1 MGELTQRQ
9 LIHAGFQDL
18 SRAQSFLDDAQLEGI
33 DREWLLRQLLSA
45 ADADQ
50 ALLLLIRLFERAPE
64 VRDQLIAAAA
74 AEHERAPEQR
84 SDQQGPAV
92 SEAPPGDYSA
102 HGTLEPTPLFRLL
115 GASSALSE
123 FLIRRPQNTDVLSRP
138 VPGHA
143 GVVEAADF
151 RELLLKAVRADPDDA
166 QPRAELSED
175 FPAKSANIDLRVAY
189 RRELL
194 ALALRDLTTADPVEY
209 QPLVSRQLADLA
221 AAAIEAA
228 LAISRAE
235 ARAKH
240 GEIVDAVEFAVI
252 GMGKC
257 GARELNYISDVD
269 VVFVHRVLER
279 QPAEGSSAEEDAERA
294 EDPAGEETAAI
305 SDSDAHSIAVELA
318 AGVSR
323 SINAPASEPG
333 LWEVDANLR
342 PEGKEGSLSRSLD
355 SHIEYYKRWAHG
367 WEFQAL
373 LKARPIAG
381 SRELGEAYI
390 EQIWPMVWASSQ
402 QSGFVE
408 DVQRMRRRVF
418 ENIPPETAARE
429 IKLGRGGLRDIEFTV
444 QLLQLVHGRV
454 DTSLRVRDTL
464 TAIDALADGVYM
476 AKDDQQAMSRCYRQL
491 RLYEHRIQMS
501 AMRRTHL
508 MPEKEHELNALAQA
522 VLPPNTHKRRS
533 SADLLKTWHAITR
546 EVASFHETIFY
557 RPLLSTTAVLSDDQV
572 RLTSEA
578 AQDRLAALG
587 YSDTAGAMRHIEAL
601 TSGVTRR
608 ATLHRR
614 ILPMM
619 LGWFADGVNPDA
631 GLLAFRRL
639 SESLGHS
646 PWYLTMLRDHQLAA
660 ERLCGL
666 LASSRFI
673 ADMLEHSPESTRWL
687 GDDDAL
693 IPRTFETL
701 WTEIHN
707 KLTRHEGDSTTA
719 VRLNRLVRQREVLR
733 IAIADAVGRI
743 PTFSE
748 VGQALSDTDRAT
760 TLGVLHVAENEIF
773 ASEGQ
778 HVDILVV
785 AMGRQGG
792 AEISY
797 GSDLDA
803 MFVHRLAE
811 GGDPERADEQAQKL
825 VSRLTALLSKPV
837 KPAIKAERPLQLDA
851 DLRPEGKK
859 GPLSRSLESFGEY
872 YRRWMDIWE
881 RQALLRARPIA
892 GSDDLAADFLEL
904 INPIR
909 YGESPSASQVREIR
923 RIKARVEGE
932 RLPRAADPSRHVKLG
947 RGGLSDVEWLIQL
960 YQLEYARTVLGLRT
974 PSTLPA
980 LEVLVDEDLL
990 ASEEA
995 KILKDAW
1002 VLCSRV
1008 RSAGM
1013 IWSGKTSDVLPSSR
1027 RDLEAVA
1034 RWCGFDPGHASEFE
1048 EHYLRTTRRARGVF
1062 ERRFYEHL

>member
-1 MGELTQRQ
+1 MGGLTQRQ

-18 SRAQSFLDDAQLEGI
+18 SRAQSFFDDAQLEEL

-45 ADADQ
+45 PDADQ
-50 ALLLLIRLFERAPE
+50 ALLLLIRLIERSSD
-64 VRDQLIAAAA
+64 VRDMLITAAGREAGANGREGGEPSGEEGAA
-74 AEHERAPEQR
+74 SGHAQER
-84 SDQQGPAV
+84 
-92 SEAPPGDYSA
+92 
-102 HGTLEPTPLFRLL
+102 GTLDPVPLFRLL
-115 GASSALSE
+115 GASSALAE
-123 FLIRRPQNTDVLSRP
+123 FLIRRPQNIDVLSRP
-138 VPGHA
+138 FPAHA
-143 GVVEAADF
+143 DVVEADEL
-151 RELLLKAVRADPDDA
+151 RRLLLEAVGADPGDG
-166 QPRAELSED
+166 QPRAALSED
-175 FPAKSANIDLRVAY
+175 FPAKSANIALRVAY

-194 ALALRDLTTADPVEY
+194 ALALRDLTAADPVSY

-221 AAAIEAA
+221 AAALEAA
-228 LAISRAE
+228 VAISRAE

-240 GEIVDAVEFAVI
+240 GDLVDRIEFAVI

-269 VVFVHRVLER
+269 VIFVHRVIDAAYGDQRAEAGPER
-279 QPAEGSSAEEDAERA
+279 VSDAE
-294 EDPAGEETAAI
+294 
-305 SDSDAHSIAVELA
+305 AHSIAVELA
-318 AGVSR
+318 SGASR
-323 SINAPASEPG
+323 AITAPAAEPA

-342 PEGKEGSLSRSLD
+342 PEGKDGSLSRSLD

-381 SRELGEAYI
+381 SPELGQAYI
-390 EQIWPMVWASSQ
+390 EQIWPMVWTSSQ
-402 QSGFVE
+402 QGGFVE

-418 ENIPPETAARE
+418 ENIPAETAARE

-476 AKDDQQAMSRCYRQL
+476 AKADQQAMSRCYRQL

-522 VLPPNTHKRRS
+522 VLPPNSQKRRS
-533 SADLLKTWHAITR
+533 SSDLLKSWHAISR

-608 ATLHRR
+608 ATLQRR

-619 LGWFADGVNPDA
+619 LGWFADGVNPDS

-639 SESLGHS
+639 SESLGNS

-666 LASSRFI
+666 LSSSRFI
-673 ADMLEHSPESTRWL
+673 ADMLEHAPESTRWL

-693 IPRTFETL
+693 VPRSFEAL
-701 WTEIHN
+701 WTEIRN
-707 KLTRHEGDSTTA
+707 KLSRHEGEAMTA
-719 VRLNRLVRQREVLR
+719 VRLTRLVRQREVLR
-733 IAIADAVGRI
+733 VAIADAVGRLA
-743 PTFSE
+743 TFTE
-748 VGQALSDTDRAT
+748 VGRALADADRAAA
-760 TLGVLHVAENEIF
+760 LGALHVAENEIF
-773 ASEGQ
+773 ASEGK

-811 GGDPERADEQAQKL
+811 GGDPARADEQAQK
-825 VSRLTALLSKPV
+825 VVGRLTALLSKPV

-859 GPLSRSLESFGEY
+859 GPLSRSLDSFGEY
-872 YRRWMDIWE
+872 YRRWMDVWE

-892 GSDDLAADFLEL
+892 GSDDLAVDFLAL
-904 INPIR
+904 IDPIR
-909 YGESPSASQVREIR
+909 YGEPPSATQVREIR
-923 RIKARVEGE
+923 RIKARVEAE

-947 RGGLSDVEWLIQL
+947 RGGLSDVEWLVQL
-960 YQLEYARTVLGLRT
+960 YQLEYAHRILGLRT
-974 PSTLPA
+974 PSTMAA
-980 LEVLVDEDLL
+980 LDVLVEEEIL
-990 ASEEA
+990 ASDEA
-995 KILKDAW
+995 KVLSEAW
-1002 VLCSRV
+1002 LLCSRV

-1013 IWSGKTSDVLPSSR
+1013 IWSGKSSDVLPSSR

-1034 RWCGFDPGHASEFE
+1034 RWCGFDPGHASDFE
-1048 EHYLRTTRRARGVF
+1048 EHYLRTTRRARGIF
-1062 ERRFYEHL
+1062 ERRFYEQL